1 LKQPLTTLGLGCQL
15 HSVDQPRTIINLEE
29 TIGKQVGRRKPPTDP
44 LRVASDMNKLA
55 TGLLTASGHRLPR
68 RGVFR
73 FLTHEEADEW
83 MMTATRSKTE
93 S

>member
-1 LKQPLTTLGLGCQL
+1 MNE
-15 HSVDQPRTIINLEE
+15 PRTVINLEE

-55 TGLLTASGHRLPR
+55 TGLLTASDQRLSR
-68 RGVFR
+68 RGVYR
-73 FLTHEEADEW
+73 FKTHEEADEW
-83 MMTATRSKTE
+83 LMNMGVKVE

>member
-1 LKQPLTTLGLGCQL
+1 
-15 HSVDQPRTIINLEE
+15 VNQPRTVINLEE
-29 TIGKQVGRRKPPTDP
+29 TIGKQVGRRRPPVDP

-55 TGLLTASGHRLPR
+55 TGLLAASGHKWSR

-73 FLTHEEADEW
+73 FHTHEEADQW
-83 MMTATRSKTE
+83 MTIMSPKTE

>member
-1 LKQPLTTLGLGCQL
+1 MNE
-15 HSVDQPRTIINLEE
+15 PRTVINLEE
-29 TIGKQVGRRKPPTDP
+29 IIGKQPPTDP

-55 TGLLTASGHRLPR
+55 TGLLNAAGHKLPR

-73 FLTHEEADEW
+73 FHTHEEADQW
-83 MMTATRSKTE
+83 MMNMRSQTV